1 MGYLILFS
9 ALAGLVFFA
18 IRVRKASGPSPL
30 RRKCLEELRLPPPEA
45 ERTLNRHIERLESRH
60 PGRDED
66 WYLEKILYDLGRDR
80 R

>member
-1 MGYLILFS
+1 MGYLILF
-9 ALAGLVFFA
+9 LAAAAFAFFI
-18 IRVRKASGPSPL
+18 IRMKKAPGNPL
-30 RRKCLEELRLPPPEA
+30 REKCLHELRLPPAEA
-45 ERTLNRHIERLESRH
+45 ERTLNRHINALERKH

>member
-1 MGYLILFS
+1 MGYFILF
-9 ALAGLVFFA
+9 LAVAAFAFFI
-18 IRVRKASGPSPL
+18 IRGRKAAGSPL
-30 RRKCLEELRLPPPEA
+30 RKKCLHELRLPPAEA
-45 ERTLNRHIERLESRH
+45 ERTLNRHLERLKNKH